1 MRTPTGRGGGGGGEE
16 EEEGCGSRRGEFDML
31 MQENAVR
38 RRKRGGGEFEGRQG
52 GIIRKMTLAPDEA
65 ARPGPARSVCPGL
78 GNKSVHVILHFCL
91 CEDWFSL
98 LDLERT
104 TI

>member
-1 MRTPTGRGGGGGGEE
+1 MVFG
-16 EEEGCGSRRGEFDML
+16 EGCGSRRGEFDML

-65 ARPGPARSVCPGL
+65 AWSGLVRRGPVRPGPSVQAWETEKCSCDPAL
-78 GNKSVHVILHFCL
+78 L
-91 CEDWFSL
+91 SL
-98 LDLERT
+98 
-104 TI
+104 